1 MEIFDGYLF
10 SKLDCI
16 GSKSEGPKYFLQYFD
31 YKENVVIKQAHLW
44 EEDPNLHRY
53 LNKKVTIEGKL
64 SYSGIIYEK
73 INEYR
78 PKRETAEENKLQ
90 IALKTGTDILWVNKM
105 PGGSQPAQAQCMDL
119 TLLVQWPC
127 RSIWRG
133 QCPTAKIYD
142 FWIEY
147 NGKHIWR
154 WSDGKVFAEVITPVS
169 IPGGS
174 EFHEFAEI
182 WKINPDDIVSEGIY
196 TARALFVASRQEV
209 TKDFEIKFAH

>member
-16 GSKSEGPKYFLQYFD
+16 GSRSEGPKYFLQYFD

-64 SYSGIIYEK
+64 SYSGIIYDAVS
-73 INEYR
+73 EYKPR
-78 PKRETAEENKLQ
+78 REAVGENMLEVE
-90 IALKTGTDILWVNKM
+90 LRTETDILWVNKM
-105 PGGSQPAQAQCMDL
+105 PGGSQPAQCMGL
-119 TLLVQWPC
+119 TLLVRWPY

-133 QCPTAKIYD
+133 LCPTTQLYD
-142 FWIEY
+142 FWIEF
-147 NGKHIWR
+147 NGKTIWR
-154 WSDGKVFAEVITPVS
+154 WSDGKMFAQVITPVS

-174 EFHEFAEI
+174 DFHEFPEV

-209 TKDFEIKFAH
+209 TKDFEIRFAH

>member
-16 GSKSEGPKYFLQYFD
+16 GSRSEGPKYFLQYFD
-31 YKENVVIKQAHLW
+31 YKEIVVIKQAHLW

-64 SYSGIIYEK
+64 SSRGIIYDAVS
-73 INEYR
+73 EYKPR
-78 PKRETAEENKLQ
+78 REAVGENMLEVE
-90 IALKTGTDILWVNKM
+90 LRMETDILWVSKM
-105 PGGSQPAQAQCMDL
+105 PGGSQPAQCMGL
-119 TLLVQWPC
+119 TLLVRWPY

-133 QCPTAKIYD
+133 LCPTTQLYD
-142 FWIEY
+142 FWIEF
-147 NGKHIWR
+147 NGKTIWR
-154 WSDGKVFAEVITPVS
+154 WSDGKMFAQVITPVS

-174 EFHEFAEI
+174 DFHEFPEV

-196 TARALFVASRQEV
+196 VARALFIASGQEV
-209 TKDFEIKFAH
+209 TKEFEIKFAH